1 MTGPCARCGEY
12 SQYNATIDGV
22 PFCHGEAQPSCYELE
37 GWKDWRKYVDEAAA
51 RVEAQIDQFNR
62 ERADRAEAAL
72 ERVKALHQEVD
83 CEHGCVFGSE
93 PTGWGDEYSHCEVCV
108 TEPWPCPTIQAI
120 EGVAR

>member
-72 ERVKALHQEVD
+72 ERVRELHEMRRAYAD
-83 CEHGCVFGSE
+83 DWDTCACGY
-93 PTGWGDEYSHCEVCV
+93 DRY
-108 TEPWPCPTIQAI
+108 PCPTIQAI
-120 EGVAR
+120 EGAAR